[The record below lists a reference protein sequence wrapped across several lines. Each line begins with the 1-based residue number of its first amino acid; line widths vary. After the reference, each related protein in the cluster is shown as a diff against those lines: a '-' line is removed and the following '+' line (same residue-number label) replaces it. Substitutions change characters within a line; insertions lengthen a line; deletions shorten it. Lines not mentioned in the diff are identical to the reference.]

1 MFTSPTA
8 ILIILAG
15 SWFYAT
21 PDATRVDRNTVSL
34 AYMADTKNFGRD
46 DEFSFTSGKSM
57 LDLSVLSAPRK
68 LLGLG
73 GMRLGFSGMV
83 DRQGTY
89 LVGPGIG
96 KTVDVGRFDVTL
108 SVYPSYSVIRGD
120 DRETASGH
128 MNWKTTF
135 DVAYHSSSRFKAGVG
150 LMHISNGGY
159 RDPNRGIEALRFSM
173 EYDF

>member
-1 MFTSPTA
+1 MFSSPTA

-15 SWFYAT
+15 GWFFAT
-21 PDATRVDRNTVSL
+21 PDATRVDKATASF

-46 DEFSFTSGKSM
+46 ERFSITRDKSM
-57 LDLSVLSAPRK
+57 FDLSVLSAPRK
-68 LLGLG
+68 VLGMG
-73 GMRLGFSGMV
+73 GMRLGFSGMY
-83 DRQGTY
+83 DMQGSY

-108 SVYPSYSVIRGD
+108 SVYPTYSSIRGL

-135 DVAYHSSSRFKAGVG
+135 DVTYHSGTRMKAGLG

-159 RDPNRGIEALRFSM
+159 RDPNTGIEALRVAL